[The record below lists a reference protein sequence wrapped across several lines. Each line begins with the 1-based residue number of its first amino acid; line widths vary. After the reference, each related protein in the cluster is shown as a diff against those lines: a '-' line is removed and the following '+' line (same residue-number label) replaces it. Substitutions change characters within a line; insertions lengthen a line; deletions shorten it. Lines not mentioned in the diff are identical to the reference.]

1 MVEHFFSDPKVNSYD
16 FDVSF
21 AHAASDF
28 SADEVNRACDKNKE
42 SLFKVHSRYGNTISS
57 SVPLA
62 MAVALKENK
71 LKHNDRVM
79 IGMASAGLSTGWT
92 RFRYLN

>member
-1 MVEHFFSDPKVNSYD
+1 
-16 FDVSF
+16 
-21 AHAASDF
+21 
-28 SADEVNRACDKNKE
+28 
-42 SLFKVHSRYGNTISS
+42 
-57 SVPLA
+57 